1 MEDFKMTNTTIY
13 PGTLVFPKEGSLF
26 KKELD
31 IRSQDNT
38 TILAKKAGRPYVVL
52 SPSWVSKF
60 LGVIWIVPQKS
71 LSSFN
76 VKNRVWYADESDTLR
91 ELLVMQMITV
101 EVGDVTVSPHQE
113 ALKAPTMKA
122 IKLLKDQLDQAL
134 SELNGDPVISNK
146 RNILKDITKPEV
158 TEESTPVATIE
169 TTSIAPVIDV
179 TPTEVSTPTKKKHT
193 LVDKELIY
201 EELRKGT
208 PRKEICTK
216 YGISNTTLMRRES
229 EYRAAQNSSSHT
241 KPTPKKEEDN
251 MPYMAWTTTEF
262 AAGTDF
268 MQIGTDYRGGYH
280 INKPP
285 LRYPNLLKLPK
296 KLQREAKAEYLF
308 VYQWNYDSDFCKK
321 YQSAE
326 KAKKRYDAAVELL
339 NTYGIQMP

>member
-1 MEDFKMTNTTIY
+1 MPNNIIY
-13 PGTLVFPKEGSLF
+13 PGTLVFPKDGSLF

-76 VKNRVWYADESDTLR
+76 VKNKVWYADESDTLR
-91 ELLVMQMITV
+91 ELLIMQMITV
-101 EVGDVTVSPHQE
+101 ETDDVTIAPHQE
-113 ALKAPTMKA
+113 SLKAPTMKA
-122 IKLLKDQLDQAL
+122 IKLLQDQLDQAL
-134 SELNGDPVISNK
+134 QELNGDPVISNK
-146 RNILKDITKPEV
+146 RNILKDITTKPEEEV
-158 TEESTPVATIE
+158 TPATIE

-179 TPTEVSTPTKKKHT
+179 TPTEVPVTKKKHT

-229 EYRAAQNSSSHT
+229 EYRAAQNSSSHI
-241 KPTPKKEEDN
+241 KPTPKKEEDD

-268 MQIGTDYRGGYH
+268 MQITTDYRGGYH

-285 LRYPNLLKLPK
+285 LRYPSLLKLPK

-308 VYQWNYDSDFCKK
+308 VYQWNYDADFCKK

-326 KAKKRYDAAVELL
+326 KAKKHYDAAVELL
-339 NTYGIQMP
+339 RTYGIQIP